1 MASISAV
8 KKSHKKKDPA
18 PLVTRIVKEN
28 MDELHAFGAAIVSS
42 AVEIKA
48 AAQSIIT
55 TRAAGEKQLYRKVIL
70 LVYDKD
76 GTRITSTNWDLKE
89 DDSLSINVSADEG
102 VESAVLAGS
111 R

>member
-1 MASISAV
+1 MANSNAA
-8 KKSHKKKDPA
+8 KRSHKKQEPTQ
-18 PLVTRIVKEN
+18 LVTKIAKEN
-28 MDELHAFGAAIVSS
+28 VDELHAFGAAIVSS
-42 AVEIKA
+42 AAEIKA

-89 DDSLSINVSADEG
+89 DDSLAINVSADEG
-102 VESAVLAGS
+102 VESAVHAGS